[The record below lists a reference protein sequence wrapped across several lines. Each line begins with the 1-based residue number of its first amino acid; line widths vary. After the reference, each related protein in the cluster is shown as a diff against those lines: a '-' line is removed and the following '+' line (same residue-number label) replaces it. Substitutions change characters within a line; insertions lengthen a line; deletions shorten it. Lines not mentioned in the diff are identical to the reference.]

1 MQVDPIQEV
10 YLYDN
15 CPRSKDVVPNRYEA
29 INHPM
34 GMIHQYLSIMNDH
47 IIRRCYPLKRG
58 NEEFAPFVQNA
69 AFVTKWRDAC
79 QNT

>member
-47 IIRRCYPLKRG
+47 IIRRCYPLS
-58 NEEFAPFVQNA
+58 
-69 AFVTKWRDAC
+69 
-79 QNT
+79 